1 MTQNVGR
8 TDKIIRLIVAAAIAV
23 ILATGA
29 VAIASTLGIILVVVG
44 VIFLFTALL
53 NWCAVYALF
62 GVSTCPV
69 TNR

>member
-8 TDKIIRLIVAAAIAV
+8 TDKTIRLIVAAAIAV

-29 VAIASTLGIILVVVG
+29 IAIASTLGIILVVVG
-44 VIFLFTALL
+44 VIFLFTALV